1 MQEEAKKKAVS
12 PEKLAANRRNAQR
25 STVPRTNEGK
35 QRASENSYK
44 HGFFSDRLFPTQR
57 LVEQDWP
64 DYKRLLS
71 IYWNHYEL
79 VGGLEKTCVEMI
91 AFDSL
96 RLAGVLGHETTVF
109 DWGAPFEGRSL
120 NGIVR
125 YETNVRRQI
134 AKDIERLERLQEQ
147 RRAEQDELE
156 LDPGCGKV
164 PNTAAE
170 EAGEIPEIPDGRAL
184 EAQEGLPNEEAIV

>member
-1 MQEEAKKKAVS
+1 MYLFDEVDMKEELKKKAVS

-25 STVPRTNEGK
+25 STGPRTNEGK

-71 IYWNHYEL
+71 IYWNHYEP
-79 VGGLEKTCVEMI
+79 VRGLEKTCVEMI

-96 RLAGVLGHETTVF
+96 RLARVLGHETTVF
-109 DWGAPFEGRSL
+109 DWGAP
-120 NGIVR
+120 
-125 YETNVRRQI
+125 
-134 AKDIERLERLQEQ
+134 
-147 RRAEQDELE
+147 
-156 LDPGCGKV
+156 
-164 PNTAAE
+164 
-170 EAGEIPEIPDGRAL
+170 
-184 EAQEGLPNEEAIV
+184 